1 MPNGNAQTGQSDFLS
16 TTVGCILCH
25 TLPTGLGTDSQFN
38 GVRWNELP
46 VSTNGSHHAALVA
59 SERTSTLPFKIPSL
73 RNLPDKL
80 GMSLDATNSRS
91 GFGFFND
98 GGVDTLTRFI
108 QDGFGVTDDQA
119 TADLIAFL
127 FSFTGSDLTPGSPTD
142 ANQSPGLAALD
153 TPAGVGRQ
161 ITVNTAADSPL
172 IDTMISLAGLAS
184 GRVDL
189 VVKGME
195 HGVAR
200 GWYFDPGTGL
210 FRSDRT
216 GETMFPAELLTLAAV
231 GAEQTYMLVPRGS
244 GVRIG
249 IDRDLDGQLDGD
261 LVVLPPTAASN
272 SITVAWTSVV
282 GLAYQLQY
290 TDDLSSA
297 EWTTLPEI
305 VAGTGNVVSETDNT
319 FTTGQARF
327 YRVTTVEP

>member
-1 MPNGNAQTGQSDFLS
+1 LPNGHAQTGQSDFLS

-210 FRSDRT
+210 LIKSNFTYNNANLLYISNGLTFGPDGNLYIPT
-216 GETMFPAELLTLAAV
+216 LLTTNPQTGAILEFNGTTGAYIKQFASTGLENPQDLAFTPAPV
-231 GAEQTYMLVPRGS
+231 PELPVPLMLSMGMLVPVVARR
-244 GVRIG
+244 VR
-249 IDRDLDGQLDGD
+249 RRR
-261 LVVLPPTAASN
+261 TAR
-272 SITVAWTSVV
+272 TS
-282 GLAYQLQY
+282 
-290 TDDLSSA
+290 SESA
-297 EWTTLPEI
+297 FKP
-305 VAGTGNVVSETDNT
+305 A
-319 FTTGQARF
+319 
-327 YRVTTVEP
+327 